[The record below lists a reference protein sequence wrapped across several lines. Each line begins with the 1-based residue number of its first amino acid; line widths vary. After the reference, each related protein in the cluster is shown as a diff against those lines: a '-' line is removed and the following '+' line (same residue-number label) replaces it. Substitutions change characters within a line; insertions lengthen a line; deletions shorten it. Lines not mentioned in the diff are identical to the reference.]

1 MESSTFKIKRMKLTK
16 YILLIM
22 VLVLNFSCDPYDDT
36 YKPVHP
42 NAVNFQNV
50 LDEYTSNGIPGLS
63 AVVVAPDGIWAGASG
78 YSNLEDNTPMS
89 INNEVYSASIGKTYC
104 AVATLLLV
112 QDGLIAL
119 DDPISNH
126 IPSAILLGFENTDSI
141 TVRQLLNHTGG
152 LTNFDWNE
160 AFVNDVLTDPL
171 SIKSSDLLDYERGN
185 AFYAPP
191 GTDFNYSSTGYELLT
206 ALVEEV
212 TGDHSKFYSERI
224 FTPLNL
230 QHTYY
235 KNESEYPQTNNLVH
249 SYFDQFDTLQ
259 IEDVSEIQNH
269 LTNIFTGSDG
279 IIATPRDYYKF
290 LKGIMTGSLL
300 SDELKAEMLDFVPL
314 GGDDYIGYGL
324 GVWQRDVGYGI
335 AIGHD
340 GDAIGAGADM
350 WYFPDHD
357 IYIVTATNIGTV
369 LQDTELGRMYNESF
383 LIAMITAIFE

>member
-1 MESSTFKIKRMKLTK
+1 MKSIK
-16 YILLIM
+16 YILLIG
-22 VLVLNFSCDPYDDT
+22 LALNLSCDNDNDNDNEYSEPI
-36 YKPVHP
+36 HP
-42 NAVNFQNV
+42 KASNFQDV
-50 LDEYTSNGIPGLS
+50 LDEFTSSGIPGLS
-63 AVVVAPDGIWAGASG
+63 AVVVTPDGIWKGASG
-78 YSNLEDNTPMS
+78 YTRIEDNTPMS
-89 INNEVYSASIGKTYC
+89 IDNEVYSASIGKTFC

-126 IPSAILLGFENTDSI
+126 IPSTTLLGFEHTDSI

-160 AFVNDVLTDPL
+160 AFVSDVLNDPL

-191 GTDFNYSSTGYELLT
+191 GTDFHYSSTGYELLA
-206 ALVEEV
+206 ALIEEV
-212 TGDHSKFYSERI
+212 TGNHARFYSERI
-224 FTPLNL
+224 FKPLNL
-230 QHTYY
+230 QHTFY
-235 KNESEYPQTNNLVH
+235 KNESEYPLTDNLVN
-249 SYFDQFDTLQ
+249 SYFDQFDTKQ
-259 IEDVSEIQNH
+259 VENVSETQNH
-269 LTNIFTGSDG
+269 LTHIFTGSDG
-279 IIATPRDYYKF
+279 IISTPLDYYKF
-290 LKGIMTGSLL
+290 LKEIMTGSIL
-300 SDELKAEMLDFVPL
+300 SDEIRSEMLDFISL

-357 IYIVTATNIGTV
+357 IYIITATNVGTV

-383 LIAMITAIFE
+383 LIALVTAVFE

>member
-1 MESSTFKIKRMKLTK
+1 MEHLTFKTKQMKSSK
-16 YILLIM
+16 YVLLIIVM
-22 VLVLNFSCDPYDDT
+22 ILNLGCDKDDD
-36 YKPVHP
+36 PSEPMHP
-42 NAVNFQNV
+42 NAIEFQSI
-50 LDEYTSNGIPGLS
+50 LDEFTSNGIPGLS
-63 AVVVAPDGIWAGASG
+63 AVVVTPDGVWKGASG
-78 YSNLEDNTPMS
+78 YSRLEDHTPMS
-89 INNEVYSASIGKTYC
+89 IDNEVYSASIGKTYC

-119 DDPISNH
+119 EDPISNH
-126 IPSAILLGFENTDSI
+126 ISGTTLLGFENTNSI

-171 SIKSSDLLDYERGN
+171 SIKASDLLDYERGN
-185 AFYAPP
+185 AFYALP
-191 GTDFNYSSTGYELLT
+191 GTEFNYSSTGYELLA

-212 TGDHSKFYSERI
+212 TGNHSRFYSERI
-224 FTPLNL
+224 FKPLNL

-235 KNESEYPQTNNLVH
+235 KNESEYPLTNNLVH
-249 SYFDQFDTLQ
+249 SYFDQLDTGQ
-259 IEDVSEIQNH
+259 VENVSETQNH

-279 IIATPRDYYKF
+279 IIATPMDYYQF

-300 SDELKAEMLDFVPL
+300 SDEMKAEMLDFISL

-324 GVWQRDVGYGI
+324 GIWQRDVGYGI

-357 IYIVTATNIGTV
+357 IYIVTATNMGTV

-383 LIAMITAIFE
+383 LSAMVTAVFE